1 MCAGSVTSVLK
12 RSGAAGQTPPS
23 RRDVKDGSALRNL
36 DEGHAS
42 TFSTEKTDSWVAPEL
57 AEPPAPDS
65 MSDEVLSDFEN
76 IKRCVDDA
84 LIFDDDLELYS
95 SSLSFRVKE

>member
-1 MCAGSVTSVLK
+1 VCAGSVTSVLK
-12 RSGAAGQTPPS
+12 RSGAAGHTPPS

-65 MSDEVLSDFEN
+65 MSDEVLSDFDADEEE
-76 IKRCVDDA
+76 REVDQMLMRDM
-84 LIFDDDLELYS
+84 FDMNSGD
-95 SSLSFRVKE
+95 